1 MFGYVTPYKMELK
14 IKDYEMFKAYYCG
27 LCISIKNNFSNL
39 CRMTLNYDMT
49 FLGILLDSLEYSK
62 HKYVVTKCIAHPMKK
77 RPKVIDNRALDYA
90 AFCNVSLVYYKLLDD
105 YNDDN
110 SLSKKFI
117 SMYIKKFINKSKED
131 LSPILVNIEE
141 NIKKL
146 SFLEK
151 SGEIISIDELSDPF
165 ASLTA
170 FIVSYYYK
178 NENFYNE
185 LYDLGYN
192 LGRWIYIID
201 AFDDLKEDM
210 EKHKFNAINK
220 AFNVENLPY
229 EDLIIKEGNR
239 IEFNLIMSANST
251 SEALDKLPINKNKD
265 LLFNILQLG
274 LMNKIE
280 TIKSRSDKKHEKSLW
295 STWS

>member
-62 HKYVVTKCIAHPMKK
+62 HKYVVTRCMAHPMKK
-77 RPKVIDNRALDYA
+77 KPKVIDNKALDYA
-90 AFCNVSLVYYKLLDD
+90 AFCNVALVYYKLLDD

-110 SLSKKFI
+110 SLNKKFI
-117 SMYIKKFINKSKED
+117 SMYIKKFINKSKDD

-141 NIKKL
+141 NINKL
-146 SFLEK
+146 SSLEK
-151 SGEIISIDELSDPF
+151 SQDVISIDELSDPF

-170 FIVSYYYK
+170 FIISYYYK
-178 NENFYNE
+178 NENFFNDLYN
-185 LYDLGYN
+185 LGYN

-201 AFDDLKEDM
+201 AFDDLKEDI

-220 AFNVENLPY
+220 AFNTENLSY
-229 EDLIIKEGNR
+229 EELIINQGNR
-239 IEFNLIMSANST
+239 IEFNLLMSANT
-251 SEALDKLPINKNKD
+251 TVEALDKLPINKNKD

-280 TIKSRSDKKHEKSLW
+280 TIKSRSDKKHE
-295 STWS
+295 

>member
-39 CRMTLNYDMT
+39 CRMSLNYDMT
-49 FLGILLDSLEYSK
+49 FLGILLDSLECSK

-77 RPKVIDNRALDYA
+77 KPKVIDNKALDYA
-90 AFCNVSLVYYKLLDD
+90 AFCNVALVYYKLLDD

-110 SLSKKFI
+110 SLNKKFI

-131 LSPILVNIEE
+131 LSPLLVNIEE

-146 SFLEK
+146 SSLEK
-151 SGEIISIDELSDPF
+151 SQDIISIDELSDPF

-170 FIVSYYYK
+170 FIISYYYK
-178 NENFYNE
+178 NEDFYDN
-185 LYDLGYN
+185 LYNLGYN

-201 AFDDLKEDM
+201 AYDDLKEDM

-220 AFNVENLPY
+220 AFNTENLSY
-229 EDLIIKEGNR
+229 EDLIAQQVNR
-239 IEFNLIMSANST
+239 IEFNLLMSANT
-251 SEALDKLPINKNKD
+251 TVEALNKLPINKNKD

-280 TIKSRSDKKHEKSLW
+280 IIKSRSDKKHE
-295 STWS
+295 

>member
-178 NENFYNE
+178 DENFYNE

-280 TIKSRSDKKHEKSLW
+280 TIKSRSDKKHEKSL
-295 STWS
+295 

>member
-151 SGEIISIDELSDPF
+151 SEEIISIDELSDPF

-178 NENFYNE
+178 DENFYNE

-210 EKHKFNAINK
+210 EKHKFNALNK

-229 EDLIIKEGNR
+229 EDLIIKQSSR

-280 TIKSRSDKKHEKSLW
+280 TIKSRSDKKHEKSL
-295 STWS
+295 

>member
-151 SGEIISIDELSDPF
+151 SEEIISIDELSDPF

-280 TIKSRSDKKHEKSLW
+280 TIKSRSDKKHEKSL
-295 STWS
+295 

>member
-39 CRMTLNYDMT
+39 CRMSLNYDMT
-49 FLGILLDSLEYSK
+49 FLGILLDSLECSK

-77 RPKVIDNRALDYA
+77 KPKVIDNKALDYA
-90 AFCNVSLVYYKLLDD
+90 AFCNVALVYYKLLDD

-110 SLSKKFI
+110 SLNKKFI

-131 LSPILVNIEE
+131 LSPLLVNIEE

-146 SFLEK
+146 SSLEK
-151 SGEIISIDELSDPF
+151 SQDIISIDELSDPF

-170 FIVSYYYK
+170 FIISYYYK
-178 NENFYNE
+178 NEDFYDN
-185 LYDLGYN
+185 LYNLGYN

-201 AFDDLKEDM
+201 AYDDLKEDM

-220 AFNVENLPY
+220 AFNTENLSY
-229 EDLIIKEGNR
+229 EDLITQQVSR
-239 IEFNLIMSANST
+239 IEFNLLMSANT
-251 SEALDKLPINKNKD
+251 TVEALNKLPINKNKD

-280 TIKSRSDKKHEKSLW
+280 IIKSRSDKKHE
-295 STWS
+295 

>member
-62 HKYVVTKCIAHPMKK
+62 HEYVVTKCIAHPMKK
-77 RPKVIDNRALDYA
+77 KPKVIDNRALDYA
-90 AFCNVSLVYYKLLDD
+90 AFCNVALVYYKLLDD

-110 SLSKKFI
+110 SLNKKFI

-151 SGEIISIDELSDPF
+151 SEEIISIDELSDPF

-170 FIVSYYYK
+170 FIISYYYK
-178 NENFYNE
+178 DENFYDE
-185 LYDLGYN
+185 LYNLGYN

-220 AFNVENLPY
+220 AFNIEKLPY
-229 EDLIIKEGNR
+229 EDLIINQGNR

-280 TIKSRSDKKHEKSLW
+280 TIKSRSDKKHEKSL
-295 STWS
+295 

>member
-62 HKYVVTKCIAHPMKK
+62 HKYVVTRCMAHPVKK
-77 RPKVIDNRALDYA
+77 KPKVIDNKALDYA
-90 AFCNVSLVYYKLLDD
+90 AFCNVALVYYKLLDD

-110 SLSKKFI
+110 SLNKKFI
-117 SMYIKKFINKSKED
+117 SMYIKKFINKSKDD

-141 NIKKL
+141 NINKL

-151 SGEIISIDELSDPF
+151 SQDVISIDELSDPF

-170 FIVSYYYK
+170 FIISYYYK
-178 NENFYNE
+178 DEDFYND
-185 LYDLGYN
+185 LYNLGYN

-201 AFDDLKEDM
+201 AFDDLKEDI

-220 AFNVENLPY
+220 AFNPENLSY
-229 EDLIIKEGNR
+229 EELIINQGNR
-239 IEFNLIMSANST
+239 IEFNLLMSANT
-251 SEALDKLPINKNKD
+251 TVEALDKLPINKNKD

-280 TIKSRSDKKHEKSLW
+280 TIKSRSDKKHE
-295 STWS
+295 

>member
-77 RPKVIDNRALDYA
+77 KPKVIDNRALDYA

-146 SFLEK
+146 SFLERSEK
-151 SGEIISIDELSDPF
+151 IISIDELSDPF

-178 NENFYNE
+178 DENFYNE

-229 EDLIIKEGNR
+229 EDLIIKDGNR

-280 TIKSRSDKKHEKSLW
+280 TIKSRSDKKHEKSL
-295 STWS
+295 

>member
-49 FLGILLDSLEYSK
+49 FLGILLDSLEYSN

-90 AFCNVSLVYYKLLDD
+90 GFCNVSLVYYKLLDD

-151 SGEIISIDELSDPF
+151 SEEIISIDELSDPF

-178 NENFYNE
+178 DENFYNE

-201 AFDDLKEDM
+201 AFDDLKEDI

-280 TIKSRSDKKHEKSLW
+280 TIKSRSDKKHE
-295 STWS
+295 

>member
-39 CRMTLNYDMT
+39 CRMSLNYDMT
-49 FLGILLDSLEYSK
+49 FLGILLDSLECSK

-77 RPKVIDNRALDYA
+77 KPKVIDNKALDYA
-90 AFCNVSLVYYKLLDD
+90 AFCNVALVYYKLLDD

-110 SLSKKFI
+110 SLNKKFI

-131 LSPILVNIEE
+131 LSPLLVNIEE

-146 SFLEK
+146 SSLEK
-151 SGEIISIDELSDPF
+151 SQDIISIDELSDPF

-170 FIVSYYYK
+170 FIISYYYK
-178 NENFYNE
+178 NEDFYDN

-201 AFDDLKEDM
+201 AYDDLKEDM

-220 AFNVENLPY
+220 AFNTENLSY
-229 EDLIIKEGNR
+229 EDLIAHQVNR
-239 IEFNLIMSANST
+239 IEFNLLMSANT
-251 SEALDKLPINKNKD
+251 TVEALNKLPINKNED

-280 TIKSRSDKKHEKSLW
+280 IIKSRSDKKHE
-295 STWS
+295 

>member
-39 CRMTLNYDMT
+39 CRMSLNYDMT
-49 FLGILLDSLEYSK
+49 FLGILIDSLEYSN
-62 HKYVVTKCIAHPMKK
+62 HKYMVTRCMAHPMKK
-77 RPKVIDNRALDYA
+77 KPKVIDNKALDYA
-90 AFCNVSLVYYKLLDD
+90 AFCNVALVYYKLLDD

-110 SLSKKFI
+110 SLNKKFI
-117 SMYIKKFINKSKED
+117 SMYIKKFVKKSKED
-131 LSPILVNIEE
+131 LSPLLVNIEE

-146 SFLEK
+146 SSLEK
-151 SGEIISIDELSDPF
+151 SQDMISIDELSDPF

-170 FIVSYYYK
+170 FIISYYYK
-178 NENFYNE
+178 NEDFYND
-185 LYDLGYN
+185 LYNLGYN

-201 AFDDLKEDM
+201 AFDDLKKDM

-220 AFNVENLPY
+220 AFNAENLSY
-229 EDLIIKEGNR
+229 EDLIISQGNR
-239 IEFNLIMSANST
+239 IEFNLLMSANT
-251 SEALDKLPINKNKD
+251 TVEALDKLPLNKKKD

-280 TIKSRSDKKHEKSLW
+280 TIKSRSDKKHEKSL
-295 STWS
+295 

>member
-62 HKYVVTKCIAHPMKK
+62 HKYVVTRCMAHPVKK
-77 RPKVIDNRALDYA
+77 KPKVIDNKALDYA
-90 AFCNVSLVYYKLLDD
+90 AFCNVALVYYKLLDD

-110 SLSKKFI
+110 SLNKKFI
-117 SMYIKKFINKSKED
+117 SMYIKKFINKSKDD

-141 NIKKL
+141 NINKL

-151 SGEIISIDELSDPF
+151 SQDVISIDELSDPF

-170 FIVSYYYK
+170 FIISYYYK
-178 NENFYNE
+178 DEDFYND
-185 LYDLGYN
+185 LYNLGYN

-201 AFDDLKEDM
+201 AFDDLKEDI

-220 AFNVENLPY
+220 AFNTENLSY
-229 EDLIIKEGNR
+229 EELIINQGNR
-239 IEFNLIMSANST
+239 IEFNLLMSANT
-251 SEALDKLPINKNKD
+251 TVEALDKLPINKNKD

-280 TIKSRSDKKHEKSLW
+280 TIKSRSDKKHE
-295 STWS
+295 

>member
-1 MFGYVTPYKMELK
+1 MELK

-77 RPKVIDNRALDYA
+77 KPKVIDNRALDYA
-90 AFCNVSLVYYKLLDD
+90 GFCNVSLVYYKLLDD

-117 SMYIKKFINKSKED
+117 SMYIKKFINKSKDD

-146 SFLEK
+146 SLLEK
-151 SGEIISIDELSDPF
+151 SEDIISIDELSDPF

-178 NENFYNE
+178 DENFYNE

-229 EDLIIKEGNR
+229 ENLIIKEGNR

-251 SEALDKLPINKNKD
+251 SEALNKLPINKNKD

-280 TIKSRSDKKHEKSLW
+280 TIKSRSDKKHEKSL
-295 STWS
+295 

>member
-39 CRMTLNYDMT
+39 CRMSLNYDMT
-49 FLGILLDSLEYSK
+49 FLGILLDSLECSK

-77 RPKVIDNRALDYA
+77 KPKVIDNKALDYA
-90 AFCNVSLVYYKLLDD
+90 AFCNVALVYYKLLDD

-110 SLSKKFI
+110 SLNKKFI
-117 SMYIKKFINKSKED
+117 SMYIKKFINKSEED
-131 LSPILVNIEE
+131 LSPVLVNIEE
-141 NIKKL
+141 NINKL
-146 SFLEK
+146 SSLERAQD
-151 SGEIISIDELSDPF
+151 IISIDELSDPF

-170 FIVSYYYK
+170 FIISYYYK
-178 NENFYNE
+178 NEDFYDN
-185 LYDLGYN
+185 LYNLGYN

-201 AFDDLKEDM
+201 AYDDLKEDM

-220 AFNVENLPY
+220 AFNTESLSY
-229 EDLIIKEGNR
+229 EDLITQQVNR
-239 IEFNLIMSANST
+239 IEFNLLMSANT
-251 SEALDKLPINKNKD
+251 TVEALNRLPINKNKD

-280 TIKSRSDKKHEKSLW
+280 IIKSRSDKKHE
-295 STWS
+295 

>member
-27 LCISIKNNFSNL
+27 LCISIKNNFSNV

-77 RPKVIDNRALDYA
+77 KPKVIDNRALDYA

-178 NENFYNE
+178 DETFYNE

-280 TIKSRSDKKHEKSLW
+280 TIKSRSDKKHEKSL
-295 STWS
+295 

>member
-220 AFNVENLPY
+220 AFNVENLSY

-251 SEALDKLPINKNKD
+251 SEALDKLSINKNKD

-280 TIKSRSDKKHEKSLW
+280 TIKSRSDKKHEKSL
-295 STWS
+295 

>member
-39 CRMTLNYDMT
+39 CRMSLNYDMT
-49 FLGILLDSLEYSK
+49 FLGILLDSLECSK

-77 RPKVIDNRALDYA
+77 KPKVIDNKALDYA
-90 AFCNVSLVYYKLLDD
+90 AFCNVALVYYKLLDD

-110 SLSKKFI
+110 SLNKKFI

-131 LSPILVNIEE
+131 LSPLLVNIEE

-146 SFLEK
+146 SSLEK
-151 SGEIISIDELSDPF
+151 SQDIISIDELSDPF

-170 FIVSYYYK
+170 FIISYYYK
-178 NENFYNE
+178 NEDFYDN
-185 LYDLGYN
+185 LYNLGYN

-201 AFDDLKEDM
+201 AYDDLKEDM

-220 AFNVENLPY
+220 AFNTENLSY
-229 EDLIIKEGNR
+229 ENLIAQQVNR
-239 IEFNLIMSANST
+239 IEFNLLMSANT
-251 SEALDKLPINKNKD
+251 TVEALNKLPINKNED

-280 TIKSRSDKKHEKSLW
+280 IIKSRSDKKHE
-295 STWS
+295 

>member
-90 AFCNVSLVYYKLLDD
+90 GFCNVSLVYYKLLDD

-110 SLSKKFI
+110 YLSKKFI

-178 NENFYNE
+178 DETFYNE

-280 TIKSRSDKKHEKSLW
+280 TIKSRSDKKHE
-295 STWS
+295 

>member
-77 RPKVIDNRALDYA
+77 KPKVIDNRALDYA

-280 TIKSRSDKKHEKSLW
+280 TIKSRSDKKHEKSL
-295 STWS
+295 

>member
-62 HKYVVTKCIAHPMKK
+62 HKYVVTKCIAHPIKK

-220 AFNVENLPY
+220 AFNVENLSY

-280 TIKSRSDKKHEKSLW
+280 TIKSRSDKKHEKSL
-295 STWS
+295 

>member
-1 MFGYVTPYKMELK
+1 M
-14 IKDYEMFKAYYCG
+14 
-27 LCISIKNNFSNL
+27 
-39 CRMTLNYDMT
+39 
-49 FLGILLDSLEYSK
+49 
-62 HKYVVTKCIAHPMKK
+62 
-77 RPKVIDNRALDYA
+77 
-90 AFCNVSLVYYKLLDD
+90 
-105 YNDDN
+105 
-110 SLSKKFI
+110 
-117 SMYIKKFINKSKED
+117 
-131 LSPILVNIEE
+131 
-141 NIKKL
+141 
-146 SFLEK
+146 
-151 SGEIISIDELSDPF
+151 ISIDELSDPF

-170 FIVSYYYK
+170 FIISYYYK
-178 NENFYNE
+178 NENFFNDLYN
-185 LYDLGYN
+185 LGYN

-280 TIKSRSDKKHEKSLW
+280 TIKSRSDKKHE
-295 STWS
+295 

>member
-77 RPKVIDNRALDYA
+77 KPKVIDNRALDYA
-90 AFCNVSLVYYKLLDD
+90 GFCNVSLVYYKLLDD

-151 SGEIISIDELSDPF
+151 SEEIISIDELSDPF

-178 NENFYNE
+178 DENFYDE
-185 LYDLGYN
+185 LYNLGYN

-280 TIKSRSDKKHEKSLW
+280 TIKSRSDKKHE
-295 STWS
+295 

>member
-77 RPKVIDNRALDYA
+77 KPKVIDNRALDYA

-178 NENFYNE
+178 DENFYNE

-280 TIKSRSDKKHEKSLW
+280 TIKSRSDKKHEKSL
-295 STWS
+295 

>member
-39 CRMTLNYDMT
+39 CRMSLNYDMT
-49 FLGILLDSLEYSK
+49 FLGMLLDSLECSK
-62 HKYVVTKCIAHPMKK
+62 HKYVVTRCIAHPMKK
-77 RPKVIDNRALDYA
+77 KPKVIDNKALDYA

-110 SLSKKFI
+110 SLNKKFI
-117 SMYIKKFINKSKED
+117 SMYIKKFINKFGED

-146 SFLEK
+146 SSLEK
-151 SGEIISIDELSDPF
+151 SQDIISIDELSDPF

-170 FIVSYYYK
+170 FIISYYYR
-178 NENFYNE
+178 NEDFYDN
-185 LYDLGYN
+185 LYNLGYN

-201 AFDDLKEDM
+201 AYDDLKEDM

-220 AFNVENLPY
+220 AFNTENLSY
-229 EDLIIKEGNR
+229 EDLITQQVNR
-239 IEFNLIMSANST
+239 IEFNLLMSANT
-251 SEALDKLPINKNKD
+251 TVEALNRLPINKNKD

-280 TIKSRSDKKHEKSLW
+280 IIKSRSDKKHE
-295 STWS
+295 

>member
-77 RPKVIDNRALDYA
+77 KPKVIDNRALDYA

-151 SGEIISIDELSDPF
+151 SEEIISIDELSDLF

-178 NENFYNE
+178 DENFYNE

-280 TIKSRSDKKHEKSLW
+280 TIKSRSDKKHEKSL
-295 STWS
+295 

>member
-77 RPKVIDNRALDYA
+77 KPKVIDNRALDYA

-105 YNDDN
+105 DDN

-151 SGEIISIDELSDPF
+151 SEKIISIDELSDPF

-178 NENFYNE
+178 DENFYNE

-229 EDLIIKEGNR
+229 EDLIIKDGNR

-280 TIKSRSDKKHEKSLW
+280 TIKSRSDKKHEKSL
-295 STWS
+295 

>member
-39 CRMTLNYDMT
+39 CRMSLNYDMT
-49 FLGILLDSLEYSK
+49 FLGILIDSLESSN
-62 HKYVVTKCIAHPMKK
+62 HKYMVTRCMAHPMQKK
-77 RPKVIDNRALDYA
+77 PKVIDNKALDYA
-90 AFCNVSLVYYKLLDD
+90 AFCNVALVYYKLLDD

-110 SLSKKFI
+110 SLNKKFI
-117 SMYIKKFINKSKED
+117 SMYIKKFVKKSKED
-131 LSPILVNIEE
+131 LSPLLVNIEE
-141 NIKKL
+141 NIRKL
-146 SFLEK
+146 SSLEK
-151 SGEIISIDELSDPF
+151 SQDMISIDELSDPF

-170 FIVSYYYK
+170 FIISYYYK
-178 NENFYNE
+178 NEDFYND
-185 LYDLGYN
+185 LYNLGYN

-210 EKHKFNAINK
+210 KKHKFNAINK
-220 AFNVENLPY
+220 AFNAENLSY
-229 EDLIIKEGNR
+229 EDLIISQGNR
-239 IEFNLIMSANST
+239 IEFNLLMSANT
-251 SEALDKLPINKNKD
+251 TVEALDKLPINKNKD

-280 TIKSRSDKKHEKSLW
+280 TIKSRSDKKHEKSL
-295 STWS
+295 

>member
-77 RPKVIDNRALDYA
+77 KPKVIDNRALDYA

-141 NIKKL
+141 IIKKL

-178 NENFYNE
+178 DETFYNE

-280 TIKSRSDKKHEKSLW
+280 TIKSRSDKKHEKSL
-295 STWS
+295 

>member
-77 RPKVIDNRALDYA
+77 KPKVIDNRALDYA
-90 AFCNVSLVYYKLLDD
+90 GFCNVSLVYYKLLDD

-117 SMYIKKFINKSKED
+117 SMYIKKFINKSKDD

-146 SFLEK
+146 SLLEK
-151 SGEIISIDELSDPF
+151 SEDIISIDELSDPF

-178 NENFYNE
+178 DENFYNE

-229 EDLIIKEGNR
+229 ENLIIKEGNR

-251 SEALDKLPINKNKD
+251 SEALNKLPINKNKD

-280 TIKSRSDKKHEKSLW
+280 TIKSRSDKKHEKSL
-295 STWS
+295 

>member
-77 RPKVIDNRALDYA
+77 KPKVIDNRALDYA

-151 SGEIISIDELSDPF
+151 SEKIISIDELSDPF

-178 NENFYNE
+178 DENFYNE

-280 TIKSRSDKKHEKSLW
+280 TIKSRSDKKHEKSL
-295 STWS
+295 